1 MENFHQLLAGFHHF
15 KQKYFLKERDFF
27 ESLEKQQNPKT
38 LVISCCDSRVDPAL
52 LLNCKPGE
60 LFVIRNVAALVPDV
74 SQVKA
79 PSSVMAAIEYGV
91 KHLNIE
97 HIVVLGHS
105 NCGGIHGLIEP
116 ASIASETYIQDWV
129 AIASPALERLKN
141 LTADETHI
149 CRTRHC
155 EEGAVLVSL
164 DNLLSYPWIYE
175 RVEQGTLKLHAL
187 YYDLREGE
195 LFRFS
200 PDREDFLPLKRVPG
214 ENHRP

>member
-1 MENFHQLLAGFHHF
+1 MDNFHQLLTGFHHF
-15 KQKYFLKERDFF
+15 KQKYFLKERDYF

-74 SQVKA
+74 TQAKS
-79 PSSVMAAIEYGV
+79 PCSVMAAIEYGV
-91 KHLNIE
+91 KHLDIE
-97 HIVVLGHS
+97 HIIVLGHS

-116 ASIASETYIQDWV
+116 ESIASETYIQEWV
-129 AIASPALERLKN
+129 SIASPALERLKR
-141 LTADETHI
+141 LTADENH
-149 CRTRHC
+149 RRRERHC

-164 DNLLSYPWIYE
+164 DNLLSYSWIFE
-175 RVEQGTLKLHAL
+175 RVESGTLKLHAL
-187 YYDLREGE
+187 YYDLGEGE

-200 PDREDFLPLKRVPG
+200 PDREDFLPLRRMPSDK
-214 ENHRP
+214 EE

>member
-1 MENFHQLLAGFHHF
+1 M
-15 KQKYFLKERDFF
+15 
-27 ESLEKQQNPKT
+27 
-38 LVISCCDSRVDPAL
+38 
-52 LLNCKPGE
+52 
-60 LFVIRNVAALVPDV
+60 
-74 SQVKA
+74 
-79 PSSVMAAIEYGV
+79 

-200 PDREDFLPLKRVPG
+200 PDREDFFRSKEFRVRITCRKITLVKVAPFEFSSEG
-214 ENHRP
+214 VFYFHISEVLSVQAGDFIKSSRP